1 MMNRK
6 VFRYTARTLKL
17 FILTSTS
24 FNIHKYPI
32 ILIPATDKSLI
43 SCSNV
48 RWVADPCVGLASIR
62 LARFINP
69 GSEISEG
76 VPERGPPKALRGV
89 RALWEPKCRTWWGV
103 GCQDLVFYSLCD
115 GLCVWQVN
123 WSALGGSPGGRLGPF
138 MKIPLL
144 PPLSAFTLF
153 PLTLCTL
160 SVTHSLLP
168 YSLQTQFSLYVTKTN
183 YLKLDF
189 SLFCF
194 LDEL

>member
-17 FILTSTS
+17 FILTRTS

-48 RWVADPCVGLASIR
+48 RWVSDPCVGLASIR

-115 GLCVWQVN
+115 GLLCGRLIDRLWVGLRAVVLVHSWRFHSSLLTPLSLSSPSH
-123 WSALGGSPGGRLGPF
+123 SALS
-138 MKIPLL
+138 
-144 PPLSAFTLF
+144 LS
-153 PLTLCTL
+153 LTL
-160 SVTHSLLP
+160 
-168 YSLQTQFSLYVTKTN
+168 YSLTPCRLN
-183 YLKLDF
+183 
-189 SLFCF
+189 SLFT
-194 LDEL
+194 